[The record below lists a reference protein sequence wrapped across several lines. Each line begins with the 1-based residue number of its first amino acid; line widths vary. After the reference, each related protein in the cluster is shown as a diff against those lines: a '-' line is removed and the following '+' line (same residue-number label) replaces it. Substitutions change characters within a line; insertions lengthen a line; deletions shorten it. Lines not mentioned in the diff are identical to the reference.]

1 MITGI
6 LIVLGLCFGSFVNAL
21 VWRMHEQ
28 TSSKKQAAKNNDISV
43 LRGRSMCVHC
53 RHTLAWYDLLPVVSW
68 LTLRGR
74 CRYCRKSISLQYPV
88 VEIALAA
95 LFVLS
100 YVHFPYQLSDVNNQ
114 ILFLFWLVFLTGFMA
129 MIVYDLRWMILP
141 DKLTYSLAALAIA
154 QVVLITVIT
163 KDISILKDA
172 LFGLITVGGL
182 FYFLFQISNG
192 KWIGGGDVKLGFSL
206 GLLAG
211 GVIEGLLVIFTASL
225 IGTLVSLPLLASKN
239 GLKKRIPFGP
249 LLIFAIVVVYLF
261 GGELIGWYSSQLYL
275 V

>member
-261 GGELIGWYSSQLYL
+261 GGELIDWYSRQLYL